1 MFLYFWQKKK
11 LIDINLLQ
19 RDCMNFITQIPIFQL
34 RVITLKKTISFFL
47 LFMFISSMQLKAQEK
62 EPQDT
67 TKKTL
72 MQKFNSFNEKA
83 ENLFKIL
90 PFPLVSYATE
100 TGTVIG
106 LVKYNL
112 VRLVKSDT
120 ISSPSS
126 FSELITISTKE
137 QFKVVLS
144 TKQYYMQ
151 NKLILQSEAQYIDYP
166 DIIFGVGNDVSRDN
180 LEHIETKRIVFNN
193 GAFVSLD
200 KKQHVYFGAIFNYTN
215 YLSVSF
221 EDSSFFLK
229 NHYSGYLGG
238 VSSGIGLGVIFDN
251 RDHRYN
257 STNGTYISTNII
269 SFDGLIGSY
278 YNYYSY
284 ELDIRHFWNPWYTHV
299 IAAQIYTKGNVG
311 SVPFYSLSQM
321 GGTERMR
328 GYYYGAIRDKL
339 ILDAQVEYRMH
350 IWNIFGMV
358 AFVSAGRVADNWS
371 QMDFGNLW
379 YGGGVGLRV
388 MVDRANRANLRVD
401 FGYGEDGSRTLVLGF
416 TEAF

>member
-1 MFLYFWQKKK
+1 MFFN
-11 LIDINLLQ
+11 ILQ
-19 RDCMNFITQIPIFQL
+19 TKRMNFIYQFPFFHVKITIFN
-34 RVITLKKTISFFL
+34 KTIGLIL
-47 LFMFISSMQLKAQEK
+47 LFVFINVLQLKAQEK

-72 MQKFNSFNEKA
+72 MQKFNSFNNKA
-83 ENLFKIL
+83 EKLFKIL

-100 TGTVIG
+100 TGTVVG

-112 VRLVKSDT
+112 VRLIKSDT
-120 ISSPSS
+120 ISTPSS
-126 FSELITISTKE
+126 FSELVTISTKE
-137 QFKVVLS
+137 QFKLVLS
-144 TKQYYMQ
+144 TKQYYIQ

-166 DIIFGVGNDVSRDN
+166 DIILGVGNDVSRDDV
-180 LEHIETKRIVFNN
+180 EQIETKRVVFNN

-200 KKQHVYFGAIFNYTN
+200 KKQHIYFGAIFNYTN
-215 YLSVSF
+215 YLSISF

-229 NHYSGYLGG
+229 NHYCGYLGG
-238 VSSGIGLGVIFDN
+238 ISSGIGMGLIFDN

-257 STNGTYISTNII
+257 STKGSYIATNII
-269 SFDGLIGSY
+269 SFDGLMGSY

-284 ELDIRHFWNPWYTHV
+284 ELDIRHFWNPWFTHV
-299 IAAQIYTKGNVG
+299 IAAQVYTKGNVG
-311 SVPFYSLSQM
+311 PVPFYSLSQM

-339 ILDAQVEYRMH
+339 ILDAQIEYRMH

-358 AFVSAGRVADNWS
+358 AFASAGRVADNWS
-371 QMDFGNLW
+371 QMDLGGLW

-388 MVDRANRANLRVD
+388 MVDRTNRANLRID
-401 FGYGEDGSRTLVLGF
+401 FGYGQQNSKTLVLGF

>member
-1 MFLYFWQKKK
+1 
-11 LIDINLLQ
+11 
-19 RDCMNFITQIPIFQL
+19 MNFIYQFPFFNL
-34 RVITLKKTISFFL
+34 KITIINKTIGLIL
-47 LFMFISSMQLKAQEK
+47 LFVFMNVLQLKAQEK

-72 MQKFNSFNEKA
+72 MQKFNSFNNKA
-83 ENLFKIL
+83 EKLFKIL
-90 PFPLVSYATE
+90 PFPMVTYATE

-126 FSELITISTKE
+126 FSELITISTKN
-137 QFKVVLS
+137 QFKLVLG
-144 TKQYYMQ
+144 TKQYYLQ
-151 NKLILQSEAQYIDYP
+151 NKLILQSEVQYVDYP
-166 DIIFGVGNDVSRDN
+166 DIILGVGNDVSRDDV
-180 LEHIETKRIVFNN
+180 EQIQTQRVVFNN
-193 GAFVSLD
+193 GGFVSFD
-200 KKQHVYFGAIFNYTN
+200 EKQHFYFGAIFNYTN
-215 YLSVSF
+215 YLSISF
-221 EDSSFFLK
+221 EDSSYFLK
-229 NHYSGYLGG
+229 NKYTGYTGG
-238 VSSGIGLGVIFDN
+238 ISSGIGLGLIFDN

-257 STNGTYISTNII
+257 ATKGTYIASNII
-269 SFDGLIGSY
+269 SFDGLMGSY

-284 ELDIRHFWNPWYTHV
+284 ELDIRKYWNPWYTHV

-311 SVPFYSLSQM
+311 PVPFYSLSQM

-358 AFVSAGRVADNWS
+358 AFASAGRVADNWS
-371 QMDFGNLW
+371 QMDLDDLW

-388 MVDRANRANLRVD
+388 LVDRTNKANLRID
-401 FGYGEDGSRTLVLGF
+401 FGYGQKGAKTLMLGF